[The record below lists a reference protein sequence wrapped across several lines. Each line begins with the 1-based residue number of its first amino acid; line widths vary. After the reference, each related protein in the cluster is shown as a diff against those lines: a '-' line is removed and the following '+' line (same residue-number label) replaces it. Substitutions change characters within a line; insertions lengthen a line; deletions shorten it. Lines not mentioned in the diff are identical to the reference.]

1 MKQSVI
7 YKIINSV
14 NNKFYIGSTINQY
27 ERFRNHRNRLR
38 NNKHHAKH
46 LQAAWNKYGED
57 AFIFHVI
64 EIIPEDA
71 SLQAAE
77 DVWLQEHVGKEYCYN
92 KSKYSDTPMR
102 GIAKEDH
109 PSYGKQMAEATKQ
122 LIRNARHAQDDPRL
136 GKKHTEATKQ
146 IIREKK
152 LANPTRAWLGKTRD
166 AATRKKIGDSQ
177 RGVKKAARVYTP
189 EGLERARAN
198 MLKHSARH
206 EINAFDAV
214 IDKFPQEVKDRYDFT
229 NAVYTGAL
237 NRITGC
243 VCHKHGVFSQ
253 YAAQLRKGSG
263 CPACGAAIRGDK
275 KSAELKA
282 KWSDPKARAKMME
295 ARTKV
300 VDTPHLK

>member
-14 NNKFYIGSTINQY
+14 NNKFYIGSTNNQY
-27 ERFRNHRNRLR
+27 ERFRTHRNKLR
-38 NNKHHAKH
+38 NNKHHTKH

-71 SLQAAE
+71 SLQEAE
-77 DVWLQEHVGKEYCYN
+77 DVWLTEWVGKPECYN
-92 KSKYSDTPMR
+92 HGMR
-102 GIAKEDH
+102 SGAPWRGGNKEDH
-109 PSYGKQMAEATKQ
+109 PNYGKQMAEATKQ

-166 AATRKKIGDSQ
+166 EATRKKIGDAQ
-177 RGVKKAARVYTP
+177 RGVAKAPRVYTP

-198 MLKHSARH
+198 MLKNASKQ
-206 EINAFDAV
+206 EINTIDAV
-214 IDKFPQEVKDRYDFT
+214 IAKFPLETQQRYDFT

-237 NRITGC
+237 SRITGC

-282 KWSDPKARAKMME
+282 KWSDPKARTKMME
-295 ARTKV
+295 ARIKV
-300 VDTPHLK
+300 VDTPHIK